1 MIRPE
6 GIPADFPRD
15 AGLGAVPGAQPKLLV
30 RQEAGRYVTGP
41 SESEHRA
48 RYEMCEDLA
57 CQLAQYTLRKGASHP
72 EWSRDELQAKVA
84 AGLRAK
90 AVGWGLSLAETDWVL
105 TRVAAL
111 TEGPTS

>member
-1 MIRPE
+1 MISSAS
-6 GIPADFPRD
+6 IPADFPKST
-15 AGLGAVPGAQPKLLV
+15 GLGAVSGAQPKLLV

-48 RYEMCEDLA
+48 RYEVCEDLA

-72 EWSRDELQAKVA
+72 EWSRDELQAKVE

-105 TRVAAL
+105 RRAAAL
-111 TEGPTS
+111 TGAPTS